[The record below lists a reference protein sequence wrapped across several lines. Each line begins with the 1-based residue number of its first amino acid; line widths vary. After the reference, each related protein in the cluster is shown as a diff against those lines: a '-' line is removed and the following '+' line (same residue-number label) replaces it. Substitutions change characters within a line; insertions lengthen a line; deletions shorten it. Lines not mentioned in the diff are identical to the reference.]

1 MLRARNLEILTSR
14 DSHYFTLP
22 NVIIELNNLQDNDE
36 NVETFSKILEIS
48 IQKGTIIV
56 IQLLYRDICYNSLCH
71 CIMQIKYRTAV
82 LIISFL
88 TISQCGNQR
97 FFFFSV
103 VKNSSI
109 FTLCIIIP
117 TNGFKANSFH
127 LRN

>member
-22 NVIIELNNLQDNDE
+22 NVIIELNNLQDDDE
-36 NVETFSKILEIS
+36 NVETFSKILEVS

-82 LIISFL
+82 LIISFVE
-88 TISQCGNQR
+88 IKD
-97 FFFFSV
+97 FFFSAT
-103 VKNSSI
+103 KNSSI
-109 FTLCIIIP
+109 FTLCTIIP

>member
-36 NVETFSKILEIS
+36 NVETFSKILEVS

-82 LIISFL
+82 LIISFVE
-88 TISQCGNQR
+88 IKD
-97 FFFFSV
+97 FFFSAT
-103 VKNSSI
+103 KNSSI
-109 FTLCIIIP
+109 FTLCTIIP